1 MMKPAGPAF
10 ECIILCVADG
20 RIVVLEAVHNI
31 TLY

>member
-1 MMKPAGPAF
+1 MKPAGPAF

-20 RIVVLEAVHNI
+20 RIVVLEAVYNI